1 MRTLHRPP
9 MGPTALRLAR
19 TARLAVVVLL
29 LGGCSGLPETDRAVD
44 VALAHAGIT
53 EEGVTIE
60 SSVGQDGVVEVRIVR
75 DIADQDDSVRAVRR
89 IVVVDADGT
98 VVGDHSEQACQ
109 PGRGHQDFSTEPC
122 L

>member
-1 MRTLHRPP
+1 M
-9 MGPTALRLAR
+9 
-19 TARLAVVVLL
+19 
-29 LGGCSGLPETDRAVD
+29 D

-60 SSVGQDGVVEVRIVR
+60 SSVGQDGVVEVQIVR

-98 VVGDHSEQACQ
+98 VVEDHSEQACQ
-109 PGRGHQDFSTEPC
+109 HGRGHQDFSTEPC